1 MTRTRLL
8 LLVALLALVAVPVV
22 VLLRVGDPADSA
34 ADPAPDPTALAD
46 RQPATD
52 PAADAAA
59 TDPAA
64 DADAA
69 AAGDGATAAALRVLH
84 AWDARR
90 ADAWAAGAPARLR
103 ALYVSGSAA
112 GEADVRLLRRY
123 RARGLRVT
131 RMRTQVLALHVLEE
145 RPHRRRVEVSDRL
158 AGAVVVGA
166 GRRTTLPRDAAST
179 WVVTLVQAPG
189 GRWRVAAVTARE

>member
-1 MTRTRLL
+1 MTRTRVL

-34 ADPAPDPTALAD
+34 ADPAPDPTGFAD
-46 RQPATD
+46 RQPAMDPTAD
-52 PAADAAA
+52 PAGE
-59 TDPAA
+59 
-64 DADAA
+64 DAD
-69 AAGDGATAAALRVLH
+69 AAALRVLH

-90 ADAWAAGAPARLR
+90 ADAWAAGSPVRLR

-131 RMRTQVLALHVLEE
+131 GMRTQVLALHVLEQ

-166 GRRTTLPRDAAST
+166 GRRTALPRDAAST
-179 WVVTLVQAPG
+179 RVVTLVQAPG

>member
-1 MTRTRLL
+1 M
-8 LLVALLALVAVPVV
+8 
-22 VLLRVGDPADSA
+22 
-34 ADPAPDPTALAD
+34 
-46 RQPATD
+46 
-52 PAADAAA
+52 
-59 TDPAA
+59 
-64 DADAA
+64 
-69 AAGDGATAAALRVLH
+69 LH

-90 ADAWAAGAPARLR
+90 ADAWAAGSPARLR

-131 RMRTQVLALHVLEE
+131 GMRTQVLALHVLEQ

-179 WVVTLVQAPG
+179 RVVTLVRAPG
-189 GRWRVAAVTARE
+189 GRWRVAAVTPRG

>member
-22 VLLRVGDPADSA
+22 VLLRVGDPAGSA

-46 RQPATD
+46 RQPAATD
-52 PAADAAA
+52 APPRTPPWMTPTPRPCGCCTPGTPAAP
-59 TDPAA
+59 TP
-64 DADAA
+64 
-69 AAGDGATAAALRVLH
+69 GQPGPRP
-84 AWDARR
+84 
-90 ADAWAAGAPARLR
+90 AAGAVRVR
-103 ALYVSGSAA
+103 VGG
-112 GEADVRLLRRY
+112 GEADLRLLRRY

-131 RMRTQVLALHVLEE
+131 GMRTQVLALHVLEQ

-158 AGAVVVGA
+158 AGAVVVGG

-179 WVVTLVQAPG
+179 RVVTLVQAPG